1 MRLDLSVSESLL
13 VCARISSLAA
23 EALSSKDP
31 VGAAEAVPA
40 SAHASRRIASVRGGE
55 VIGSTSSHPDAG
67 DEV

>member
-1 MRLDLSVSESLL
+1 MRLDLSVSESSEI
-13 VCARISSLAA
+13 RDEISSLAA

>member
-1 MRLDLSVSESLL
+1 MRLDLSVAESFL

-40 SAHASRRIASVRGGE
+40 SAHASRRIASVRGGK